1 MSKKQSQEAWKSQLT
16 REEYHI
22 LREKGT
28 EMPHT
33 GEYNLH
39 FEKGTY
45 LCKGCGS
52 ALFQSDSKFNAHCG
66 WPSFD
71 KAIEESIRY
80 EKDTSSGMIR
90 VEIICNQCDGHLGH
104 VFEDGPTNTG
114 LRYCVNSASIQFE

>member
-1 MSKKQSQEAWKSQLT
+1 MSKKQSQEEWKSQLT

-45 LCKGCGS
+45 MCKGCGS
-52 ALFQSDSKFNAHCG
+52 ALFQSDSKFDAHCG

-71 KAIEESIRY
+71 KAIEESILY

>member
-1 MSKKQSQEAWKSQLT
+1 MSKKQSQEEWKSQLT

-45 LCKGCGS
+45 MCKGCGS
-52 ALFQSDSKFNAHCG
+52 ALFQSDSKFDAHCG

>member
-16 REEYHI
+16 KEEYHI

>member
-1 MSKKQSQEAWKSQLT
+1 MSKKQSQEEWKSQLT
-16 REEYHI
+16 PEEYHI

-28 EMPHT
+28 EMPNT
-33 GEYNLH
+33 GKYNLH

-52 ALFQSDSKFNAHCG
+52 KLFQSDSKFNAHCG

-80 EKDTSSGMIR
+80 EKDTSCGMIR

-114 LRYCVNSASIQFE
+114 LRYCVNSASILFE